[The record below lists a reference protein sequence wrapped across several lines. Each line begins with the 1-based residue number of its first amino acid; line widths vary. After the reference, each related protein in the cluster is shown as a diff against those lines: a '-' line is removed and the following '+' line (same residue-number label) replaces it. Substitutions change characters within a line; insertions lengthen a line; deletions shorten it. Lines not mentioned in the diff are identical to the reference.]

1 MHFGPTEKEE
11 IDQMA
16 EELRELKKVA
26 NNTAT
31 LQGCSIEVQILKQQI
46 VKQQTQ
52 IDSLT
57 GLIMTLQGQFRQYE
71 QQRAIE
77 LSAALN
83 GGPTVIE

>member
-11 IDQMA
+11 IDPMA
-16 EELRELKKVA
+16 DELRKLKKVA

-31 LQGCSIEVQILKQQI
+31 LQGCSIEVQILKQQMI
-46 VKQQTQ
+46 RQQKQ

-77 LSAALN
+77 LSTALN